1 MNNQLNRHLMK
12 KIGFFVLV
20 MALSTAGFSQGFPPL
35 GGGGGGRRGGT
46 GQVPS
51 IGHFYGKVVDAKTGK
66 GMDGVSVQLILSKYD
81 PVKRAQKDTVIA
93 GMITEHKGDFSLEN
107 LPLVGNFRLR
117 ITAIGYKTYEEK
129 VAFDL
134 KGLRGA
140 AGGRPGGINGGGG
153 GDNGDMQQNM
163 SGAQQALNA
172 IDKDLGNIKLSED
185 AQVLESAT
193 VTASKP
199 LITMG
204 VDRKIYNVEKDI
216 SAAGGSA
223 TDVMRN
229 VPSVQVD
236 IDGNVTLRNSPPTI
250 FVDGRPTTLT
260 LDQIPADAIQSV
272 EIITNPGAKY
282 DASGGTAGI
291 LNIVLKKNRK
301 AGYNGNVR
309 AGIDQRG
316 KLNLGGDINVKQG
329 KVNFFLAG
337 NFNQRESINTGDQT
351 RYSFLPP
358 PTDSLIEHDY
368 SVNDGFFAFGRG
380 GIDYFMDNRNT
391 LSIAGNIVHGTFNP
405 SNNSD
410 IFIDY
415 PDSQYNG
422 STASSYT
429 QRLSKTSAQFNN
441 HGVSLSFKHNFP
453 KAGEEWTA
461 DANYSQGANDNNNLI
476 TSNTH
481 AVNGGPIT
489 SVYQQQQL
497 GNSNNKYFTAQTD
510 YTLPLGEKSKFE
522 TGARIAIRT
531 NNSINNIDTLGSDG
545 RFHTA
550 GLLSSQYTYQDRVF
564 AGYVTYGNVI
574 RNFTYQLGLRG
585 ESSDY
590 TGTQHYTAFDT
601 SGHQLPAVGEFSSQ
615 FPISLFPSVF
625 LTQKLGADQDLS
637 LNYTRRID
645 RPNFFQLFPFTDYS
659 DSLNPS
665 RGNPALVPQFTNSFE
680 LGYQKTFPGNN
691 TLLLST
697 YYKSTTSLITRI
709 SVPGE
714 NPVSKRP
721 VYVSTYI
728 NAKSSFV
735 GGFEVISRNTLTKWW
750 DITSN
755 INVFTSR
762 INTIDTGISAIPSI
776 GEIWSWFGKI
786 NSSWKILS
794 KPNKALTLQLSGDYT
809 SKTVLPPGG
818 SAGNGGGMG
827 RGFGP
832 NVSGNANGYS
842 RPSGGMDGALR
853 FEFLKG
859 KVASL
864 TLSVSDILRTR
875 VNDVFT
881 QTSFYSQEV
890 LRRRDPQFFRL
901 QFNWRFGKF
910 DMALFKRKNMKGD
923 MDNMQNMQQQ
933 GGGMGPGGGGGGPHN

>member
-1 MNNQLNRHLMK
+1 MR
-12 KIGFFVLV
+12 KIWFLFLV
-20 MALSTAGFSQGFPPL
+20 MALSETGFSQGFPM
-35 GGGGGGRRGGT
+35 GGAGGGGRRGPG
-46 GQVPS
+46 GQAPS
-51 IGHFYGKVVDAKTGK
+51 IGHFYGKVLDAKTGK
-66 GMDGVSVQLILSKYD
+66 GMDGASVQLIQTKFD
-81 PVKRAQKDTVIA
+81 AATHAQKDTVVA
-93 GMITEHKGDFSLEN
+93 GMITERKGDFSLEN
-107 LPLVGNFRLR
+107 LPILGNFRLK
-117 ITAIGYKTYEEK
+117 ITAIGYKTYEQK

-140 AGGRPGGINGGGG
+140 GGAINGGGAPAG
-153 GDNGDMQQNM
+153 NGDAQPNM
-163 SGAQQALNA
+163 AGATQAINA

-185 AQVLESAT
+185 AQTLESAT

-223 TDVMRN
+223 TDVMKN

-309 AGIDQRG
+309 AGVDQRG
-316 KLNLGGDINVKQG
+316 KVNLGGDINVKQG

-337 NFNQRESINTGDQT
+337 NFNQRKSISIGDQT
-351 RYSFLPP
+351 RNSFLPP
-358 PTDSLIEHDY
+358 PTNDLKEHDY
-368 SVNDGFFAFGRG
+368 NVNDGYFAFGRG
-380 GIDYFMDNRNT
+380 GFDYFIDNRNT
-391 LSIAGNIVHGTFNP
+391 LSIAGNIVHGTFSP
-405 SNNSD
+405 YINSD
-410 IFIDY
+410 IYVTY
-415 PDSQYNG
+415 PDSLYNG
-422 STASSYT
+422 ATAQSYT
-429 QRLSKTSAQFNN
+429 QRLSNTDAHFNN
-441 HGVSLSFKHNFP
+441 HGASLSFKHNFP

-461 DANYSQGANDNNNLI
+461 DANYSQGANDNLNLI

-481 AVNGGPIT
+481 AVAGGPIT
-489 SVYQQQQL
+489 SVYQQQQV

-522 TGARIAIRT
+522 AGARVAIRN
-531 NNSINNIDTLGSDG
+531 NNSVNNIDTLGSDG
-545 RFHTA
+545 LFHTA
-550 GLLSSQYTYQDRVF
+550 GLLSSQYSYQDRVF
-564 AGYVTYGNVI
+564 AGYATYGNAI
-574 RNFTYQLGLRG
+574 KNFTYLVGLRG

-590 TGTQHYTAFDT
+590 KGTQNYTAFDS
-601 SGHQLPAVGEFSSQ
+601 SGHQLPAIGNFGNQ
-615 FPISLFPSVF
+615 FPISLFPSIF
-625 LTQKLGADQDLS
+625 LTQKLGGDQDLS
-637 LNYTRRID
+637 FNYTRRID

-680 LGYQKTFPGNN
+680 LGYQKNFPGNN

-697 YYKSTTSLITRI
+697 YYKSTTDLITRI
-709 SVPGE
+709 SVPGV
-714 NPVSKRP
+714 NPVSKEL

-735 GGFEVISRNTLTKWW
+735 GGFEIIGRNTISRWW

-755 INVFTSR
+755 INIFTSK
-762 INTIDTGISAIPSI
+762 INTIDTGISAIPEI

-786 NSSWKILS
+786 NNSFKIMS

-818 SAGNGGGMG
+818 SASNGGGGMG
-827 RGFGP
+827 RGFGGG
-832 NVSGNANGYS
+832 VSGNANGYS
-842 RPSGGMDGALR
+842 KPSGGVDGALR
-853 FEFLKG
+853 FEFLKN
-859 KVASL
+859 KAAAL
-864 TLSVSDILRTR
+864 TLSVSDIFRTR
-875 VNDVFT
+875 INDVYT
-881 QTSFYSQEV
+881 QTAFYTQEV
-890 LRRRDPQFFRL
+890 ARRRDPQFFRL

-923 MDNMQNMQQQ
+923 MENMQNMQQQ
-933 GGGMGPGGGGGGPHN
+933 APGGAGPGGGGGGAQ